1 MACKTAASTISFRP
15 DTLTHLNTPLS
26 FIPFFQDN
34 PVGIWASIIS
44 MLCFGLADSL
54 WKLPTQIFG
63 AAKTILFRNLIVF
76 FLVLAN
82 FLLSEKKAYIPAD
95 FLFAT
100 LGISILSY
108 LGLYSFARATQSGL
122 TSVVV
127 PVSAASALFTLVLHI
142 IVLDHAQVNTMTAI
156 GLVVTILGL
165 LMLKVNWKSGRFSL
179 AVLKD
184 GGYRYALLA
193 ALFWGLSF
201 GYSWFAVTFVGPP
214 LFTLIQ
220 EFTILVLA
228 AGHTLVIYLIRR
240 NEKPAELFVNPSSPA
255 PSVELP
261 SPQPWSTSIRFT
273 GIYIILAAVFGFV
286 GTKYNTIALDK
297 ASINTVT
304 GLVVLA
310 PVISVFFGR
319 YFYGDRLSAQQKWA
333 VFLVIAGVFVIS
345 YFRYY

>member
-1 MACKTAASTISFRP
+1 
-15 DTLTHLNTPLS
+15 
-26 FIPFFQDN
+26 
-34 PVGIWASIIS
+34 

-63 AAKTILFRNLIVF
+63 AAKTLLYRNLLVF
-76 FLVLAN
+76 FFVLIN
-82 FLLSEKKAYIPAD
+82 FLLSEKKAYIPTD

-108 LGLYSFARATQSGL
+108 LGIYAFARATQAGL

-127 PVSAASALFTLVLHI
+127 PVSAANALFTLVLHI
-142 IVLDHAQVNTMTAI
+142 VVLDHAQVNTLTAI
-156 GLVVTILGL
+156 GLVVTVIGL
-165 LMLKVNWKSGRFSL
+165 LMLKINWQSGKLSL
-179 AVLKD
+179 AVLND

-193 ALFWGLSF
+193 AIFWGLSF

-220 EFTILVLA
+220 ESTILVLA
-228 AGHTLVIYLIRR
+228 ALHTLVIYLVKK
-240 NEKPAELFVNPSSPA
+240 NEKAPELAMETHEHAKAND
-255 PSVELP
+255 LP
-261 SPQPWSTSIRFT
+261 SPKPWKGPIRFT
-273 GIYIILAAVFGFV
+273 GVYIVLIAVFGFL

-319 YFYGDRLSAQQKWA
+319 YFYGERLSGQQKWA
-333 VFLVIAGVFVIS
+333 VFLVIAGVFAIS

>member
-1 MACKTAASTISFRP
+1 
-15 DTLTHLNTPLS
+15 
-26 FIPFFQDN
+26 
-34 PVGIWASIIS
+34 

-54 WKLPTQIFG
+54 WKLPSQIFG
-63 AAKTILFRNLIVF
+63 AAKTILFRNLLVF
-76 FLVLAN
+76 FFVLAN
-82 FLLSEKKAYIPAD
+82 FLLSEKKAYIPSD
-95 FLFAT
+95 FLLAT

-108 LGLYSFARATQSGL
+108 LGLYSFARATQAGL

-142 IVLDHAQVNTMTAI
+142 IVLDHAQINSLTAV
-156 GLVVTILGL
+156 GLGVTVLGL
-165 LMLKVNWKSGRFSL
+165 LMLKINWKSGKLSL
-179 AVLKD
+179 AVLND

-214 LFTLIQ
+214 LFTFIQ
-220 EFTILVLA
+220 ESTILGLA
-228 AGHTLVIYLIRR
+228 ALHTLVLFLIRR
-240 NEKPAELFVNPSSPA
+240 NEKSSPNESSDIPSSA
-255 PSVELP
+255 GLS
-261 SPQPWSTSIRFT
+261 SPKPWSGSIRFT
-273 GIYIILAAVFGFV
+273 GVYIVLIAVFGFL

-310 PVISVFFGR
+310 PAISVLFGR
-319 YFYGDRLSAQQKWA
+319 YFYGERLSFQQKWA
-333 VFLVIAGVFVIS
+333 VFLVIIGVFIIS

>member
-1 MACKTAASTISFRP
+1 
-15 DTLTHLNTPLS
+15 
-26 FIPFFQDN
+26 
-34 PVGIWASIIS
+34 

-63 AAKTILFRNLIVF
+63 AAKTLLFRNLLVF
-76 FLVLAN
+76 FLVLVN
-82 FLLSEKKAYIPAD
+82 FLLSDKKAYIPTD

-108 LGLYSFARATQSGL
+108 LGLYAFARATQAGL

-127 PVSAASALFTLVLHI
+127 PVSAANALFTLVLHI
-142 IVLDHAQVNTMTAI
+142 IVLDHAQVNTPTAI
-156 GLVVTILGL
+156 GLVVTVLGL
-165 LMLKVNWKSGRFSL
+165 LMLKINWQSGKLSL
-179 AVLKD
+179 AVLND

-220 EFTILVLA
+220 ETTILVLA
-228 AGHTLVIYLIRR
+228 ALHTLVIFLVRR
-240 NEKPAELFVNPSSPA
+240 NDKAPVSPLESA
-255 PSVELP
+255 DQPKQIELP
-261 SPQPWSTSIRFT
+261 SPKPWSAPIRFT
-273 GIYIILAAVFGFV
+273 GIYIVLIAVFGFL

-319 YFYGDRLSAQQKWA
+319 YFYGERLSGQQKWA
-333 VFLVIAGVFVIS
+333 IFLVIAGVFAIS